1 MNDPWLMEFLLD
13 YFDIVQAYGRNMNN
27 LCLMNLC
34 CTSSVLR
41 KYPSLISECVLPP
54 TFSQAIINGS
64 ISLEAIER
72 QEIPV
77 LWK

>member
-1 MNDPWLMEFLLD
+1 MEFWLD
-13 YFDIVQAYGRNMNN
+13 YFNIVQAYGRNMNN

-34 CTSSVLR
+34 SPSSVLL
-41 KYPSLISECVLPP
+41 KYLSLKSECVSPP
-54 TFSQAIINGS
+54 TFSQAMINGS
-64 ISLEAIER
+64 ISMKAIEG